1 MKIKF
6 TPELMGFMG
15 IFQRVTN
22 AGLKDCFVDDN
33 SMLTFVVTPG
43 ELGKAIGKGAEN
55 IRALENAFNRK
66 IKIVEFNPELRAFIR
81 NLVYP
86 SKVLDMN
93 VEEDTIV
100 LTPENSQSRGYLI
113 GRAASNLRNYE
124 HIVQR
129 YFHNIKVIKVL

>member
-1 MKIKF
+1 
-6 TPELMGFMG
+6 MGFMN

-22 AGLKDCFVDDN
+22 AGLKDCFIDDN

-43 ELGKAIGKGAEN
+43 ELGKAIGKGAAN
-55 IRALENAFNRK
+55 IRSLENAFKRK
-66 IKIVEFNPELRAFIR
+66 IKIVEFNPELSAFIR

-86 SKVLDMN
+86 SKVMDVN
-93 VEEDTIV
+93 VEESIV
-100 LTPENSQSRGYLI
+100 TLTPENSQSRGYLI

-129 YFHNIKVIKVL
+129 YFHDVKEIKVL